1 LEYLKYIKTLD
12 LAKNIIVF
20 YNRGTISE
28 KLELTISSTVKIK
41 DFDTM
46 WLLREII
53 ESFSSSYSNLFERK
67 GVPIGNL
74 ASQLFANVYLNE
86 FDQITISIITYYEII
101 AGLKFKKA
109 EKQLIDFEDFVNN
122 NTILHISEDSIKL
135 SAGVYADLRHKGIT
149 IGTSDILI
157 AGIALY
163 NGLTLITNNLIH
175 YEAIPGLL
183 IANWKN

>member
-1 LEYLKYIKTLD
+1 VTEALIDTD
-12 LAKNIIVF
+12 IISF
-20 YNRGTISE
+20 YFKGDE
-28 KLELTISSTVKIK
+28 KVVDRFT
-41 DFDTM
+41 D
-46 WLLREII
+46 
-53 ESFSSSYSNLFERK
+53 
-67 GVPIGNL
+67 
-74 ASQLFANVYLNE
+74 YLNE

-163 NGLTLITNNLIH
+163 NGLTLITNNMKH